1 MKKALL
7 LILVVAAFSQAK
19 AQQLFQFKP
28 ANSLTNNPFER
39 YFQAKPYALQPLF
52 HPQVQPVQMLASVNT
67 PVKISAFDHMPVAVL
82 QGSSKMPVVK
92 LGGFDGMPIL
102 KPAEGT
108 VIVVPEKQ
116 TP

>member
-7 LILVVAAFSQAK
+7 LILVIAAFSQAK

-28 ANSLTNNPFER
+28 ADSLTNNPFER
-39 YFQAKPYALQPLF
+39 YFQAKPYTPQPFF
-52 HPQVQPVQMLASVNT
+52 HPQLQPNQVLASVNT

-92 LGGFDGMPIL
+92 LNGTDKMPVL
-102 KPAEGT
+102 KLGSSPVTE
-108 VIVVPEKQ
+108 VEKI

>member
-7 LILVVAAFSQAK
+7 LILVVAVFSQAK

-28 ANSLTNNPFER
+28 ADSLTNNPFKR
-39 YFQAKPYALQPLF
+39 YFQAKPYDLQPLF
-52 HPQVQPVQMLASVNT
+52 HPQVQPVQMLVSVNT

-92 LGGFDGMPIL
+92 LNGTDKMPVLKLGGSP
-102 KPAEGT
+102 
-108 VIVVPEKQ
+108 VIAVEKI